1 MVVDM
6 NIKKI
11 YIADDE
17 ENIRNLIK
25 AYLIKEGYKVQ
36 AYNTGDKLLEAFNS
50 DRPDMV
56 ILDIMM
62 PGSDGYEICR
72 EIRKKSRIPIIFISA
87 KDEEID
93 RILGL
98 ELGSDDYISK
108 PFSPREMV
116 VRVKNI
122 FKRIDEKEEEK
133 QVIMCRDL
141 VINVNERSIKINGEE
156 LDISNKEYEL
166 LYLLCLNK
174 NQAFSR
180 EQIIEKIWGY
190 DYVGDARPVDDLIK
204 RLRKK
209 LKTEK
214 GSFKITTIWG
224 YGYKVEE

>member
-1 MVVDM
+1 MS
-6 NIKKI
+6 IKKI

-25 AYLIKEGYKVQ
+25 AYLIKEGYKVK
-36 AYNTGDKLLEAFNS
+36 AYNTGDKLLQAFNA
-50 DRPDMV
+50 DGPDMV

-72 EIRKKSRIPIIFISA
+72 EIRKVSRIPIIFISA

-122 FKRIDEKEEEK
+122 FKRIDEKEEER
-133 QVIMCRDL
+133 QIIICRDL
-141 VINVNERSIKINGEE
+141 IINVNERSIKINGEE

-209 LKTEK
+209 LKREK
-214 GSFKITTIWG
+214 GNFEIKTIWG

>member
-6 NIKKI
+6 NNKMI

-36 AYNTGDKLLEAFNS
+36 AYNTGDKLLEAFNA

-133 QVIMCRDL
+133 QVINCRDL
-141 VINVNERSIKINGEE
+141 VINVNERSVKINGVE
-156 LDISNKEYEL
+156 LDITNKEYEL
-166 LYLLCLNK
+166 LYLLCVNK

-180 EQIIEKIWGY
+180 EKIIEKIWGY
-190 DYVGDARPVDDLIK
+190 DYVGEARPVDDLIK

-214 GSFKITTIWG
+214 GTFKIKTIWG

>member
-1 MVVDM
+1 MS
-6 NIKKI
+6 IKKI

-25 AYLIKEGYKVQ
+25 AYLIKEGYKVKS
-36 AYNTGDKLLEAFNS
+36 YNTGDKLLQAFNA
-50 DRPDMV
+50 DGPDMV

-72 EIRKKSRIPIIFISA
+72 EIRKVSRIPIIFISA

-122 FKRIDEKEEEK
+122 FKRIDEKEEER
-133 QVIMCRDL
+133 QIIICRDL
-141 VINVNERSIKINGEE
+141 IINVNERSIKINGEE

-209 LKTEK
+209 LKREK
-214 GSFKITTIWG
+214 GNFEIKTIWG
-224 YGYKVEE
+224 YGYKVEEWKNL

>member
-1 MVVDM
+1 M
-6 NIKKI
+6 NNKMI

-36 AYNTGDKLLEAFNS
+36 AYNTGDKLLEAFNAA
-50 DRPDMV
+50 RPDMV

-133 QVIMCRDL
+133 QVINCRDL
-141 VINVNERSIKINGEE
+141 VINVNERSVKINGVE
-156 LDISNKEYEL
+156 LDITNKEYEL
-166 LYLLCLNK
+166 LYLLCVNK

-180 EQIIEKIWGY
+180 EKIIEKIWGY
-190 DYVGDARPVDDLIK
+190 DYVGEARPVDDLIK

-214 GSFKITTIWG
+214 GTFKIKTIWG

>member
-1 MVVDM
+1 M
-6 NIKKI
+6 NNKMI

-36 AYNTGDKLLEAFNS
+36 AYNTGDKLLEAFNA

-133 QVIMCRDL
+133 QVINCRDL
-141 VINVNERSIKINGEE
+141 VINVNERSVKINGVE
-156 LDISNKEYEL
+156 LDITNKEYEL
-166 LYLLCLNK
+166 LYLLCVNK

-180 EQIIEKIWGY
+180 EKIIEKIWGY
-190 DYVGDARPVDDLIK
+190 DYVGEARPVDDLIK

-214 GSFKITTIWG
+214 GSFKIKTIWG
-224 YGYKVEE
+224 YGYKVEEWKNL

>member
-6 NIKKI
+6 SIKKI

-25 AYLIKEGYKVQ
+25 AYLIKEGYKVK
-36 AYNTGDKLLEAFNS
+36 AYNTGDKLLQAFNA
-50 DRPDMV
+50 DGPDMV

-72 EIRKKSRIPIIFISA
+72 EIRKVSRIPIIFISA

-122 FKRIDEKEEEK
+122 FKRIDEKEEER
-133 QVIMCRDL
+133 QIIICRDL
-141 VINVNERSIKINGEE
+141 IINVNERSIKINGEE

-209 LKTEK
+209 LKREK
-214 GSFKITTIWG
+214 GNFEIKTIWG

>member
-1 MVVDM
+1 M
-6 NIKKI
+6 NIKRI

-133 QVIMCRDL
+133 QVINCRDL
-141 VINVNERSIKINGEE
+141 VINVNERSVKINGVE
-156 LDISNKEYEL
+156 LDITNKEYEL
-166 LYLLCLNK
+166 LYLLCVNK

-180 EQIIEKIWGY
+180 EKIIEKIWGY
-190 DYVGDARPVDDLIK
+190 DYVGEARPVDDLIK

-214 GSFKITTIWG
+214 GSFKIKTIWG

>member
-6 NIKKI
+6 NNKMI

-36 AYNTGDKLLEAFNS
+36 AYNTGDKLLEAFNA

-133 QVIMCRDL
+133 QVINCRDL
-141 VINVNERSIKINGEE
+141 VINVNERSVKINGVE
-156 LDISNKEYEL
+156 LDITNKEYEL
-166 LYLLCLNK
+166 LYLLCVNK

-180 EQIIEKIWGY
+180 EKIIEKIWGY
-190 DYVGDARPVDDLIK
+190 DYVGEARPVDDLIK

-214 GSFKITTIWG
+214 GSFKIKTIWG

>member
-6 NIKKI
+6 NIKRI

-133 QVIMCRDL
+133 QVIICRDL
-141 VINVNERSIKINGEE
+141 VINANERSVKINGED

>member
-6 NIKKI
+6 NNKMI

-133 QVIMCRDL
+133 QVINCRDL
-141 VINVNERSIKINGEE
+141 VINVNERSVKINGVE
-156 LDISNKEYEL
+156 LDITNKEYEL
-166 LYLLCLNK
+166 LYLLCVNK

-180 EQIIEKIWGY
+180 EKIIEKIWGY
-190 DYVGDARPVDDLIK
+190 DYVGEARPVDDLIK

-214 GSFKITTIWG
+214 GSFKIKTIWG

>member
-1 MVVDM
+1 MS
-6 NIKKI
+6 IKKI

-25 AYLIKEGYKVQ
+25 AYLIKEGYKVKS
-36 AYNTGDKLLEAFNS
+36 YNTGDKLLQAFNA
-50 DRPDMV
+50 DGPDMV

-122 FKRIDEKEEEK
+122 FKRIDEKEEER
-133 QVIMCRDL
+133 QIIICRDL
-141 VINVNERSIKINGEE
+141 IINVNERSIKINGEE

-209 LKTEK
+209 LKREK
-214 GSFKITTIWG
+214 GNFEIKTIWG
-224 YGYKVEE
+224 YGYKVEEWKNL

>member
-6 NIKKI
+6 NIKRI

-133 QVIMCRDL
+133 QVINCRDL
-141 VINVNERSIKINGEE
+141 VINVNERSVKINGVE
-156 LDISNKEYEL
+156 LDITNKEYEL
-166 LYLLCLNK
+166 LYLLCVNK

-180 EQIIEKIWGY
+180 EKIIEKIWGY
-190 DYVGDARPVDDLIK
+190 DYVGEARPVDDLIK

-214 GSFKITTIWG
+214 GTFKIKTIWG

>member
-1 MVVDM
+1 M
-6 NIKKI
+6 NNKMI

-36 AYNTGDKLLEAFNS
+36 AYNTGDKLLEAFNA

-133 QVIMCRDL
+133 QVINCRDL
-141 VINVNERSIKINGEE
+141 VINVNERSVKINGVE
-156 LDISNKEYEL
+156 LDITNKEYEL
-166 LYLLCLNK
+166 LYLLCVNK

-180 EQIIEKIWGY
+180 EKIIEKIWGY
-190 DYVGDARPVDDLIK
+190 DYVGEARPVDDLIK

-214 GSFKITTIWG
+214 GSFKIKTIWG

>member
-1 MVVDM
+1 MS
-6 NIKKI
+6 IKKI

-25 AYLIKEGYKVQ
+25 AYLIKEGYKVK
-36 AYNTGDKLLEAFNS
+36 AYNTGDKLLQAFNA
-50 DRPDMV
+50 DGPDMV

-72 EIRKKSRIPIIFISA
+72 EIRKVSRIPIIFISA

-122 FKRIDEKEEEK
+122 FKRIDEKEEER
-133 QVIMCRDL
+133 QIIICRDL
-141 VINVNERSIKINGEE
+141 IINVNERSIKINGEE

-209 LKTEK
+209 LKREK
-214 GSFKITTIWG
+214 GNFEIKTIWG
-224 YGYKVEE
+224 YGYKVEEWKNL